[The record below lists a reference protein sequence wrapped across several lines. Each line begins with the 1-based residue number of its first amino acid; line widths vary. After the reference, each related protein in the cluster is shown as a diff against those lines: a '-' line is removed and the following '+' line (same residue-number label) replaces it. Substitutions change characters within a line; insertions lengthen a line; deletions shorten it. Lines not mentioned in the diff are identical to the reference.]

1 MPRVQP
7 KPKTSEPGP
16 LKHWAM
22 IVFESLGVGA
32 LAIMLVF
39 AAVLVVVGVYVQVV
53 WPLTDWNL
61 VEVSLDPYR
70 SAISTVFF
78 FIFVAASA
86 LGFWFISGAA
96 WKNQRPTPSAR
107 RVAPRP
113 RISSLPR

>member
-7 KPKTSEPGP
+7 KATEPGP

-32 LAIMLVF
+32 LTIMLVF
-39 AAVLVVVGVYVQVV
+39 AAILVVVGVYVQIV
-53 WPLTDWNL
+53 WPLTDWSL

-70 SAISTVFF
+70 SAISAAFF

-96 WKNQRPTPSAR
+96 WKNQKATPPAR
-107 RVAPRP
+107 KVSPRP
-113 RISSLPR
+113 RISSLPRQF